1 MNFHT
6 IHKGLQRLKRNT
18 VKPIVTTKKKK
29 PVKKASVKKAT
40 TKK

>member
-1 MNFHT
+1 MSFHM

-18 VKPIVTTKKKK
+18 VKPIVAPKKKK
-29 PVKKASVKKAT
+29 PVKKASAKKKI